1 MIKTLYVDFDGV
13 IVNTIQ
19 CIVKLYNDD
28 HGYCKDFIPVNWID
42 VDTWKFEELNL
53 EPYSV
58 IDRYFSQPRFFR
70 HVKWMDNAEE
80 ILQRLSKQFDIKV
93 VSIGTR
99 ENLIGKQLWML
110 KNMPYAK
117 LIPVLIGEDE
127 DKSDVD
133 MSDGIL
139 FDDSISNLISC
150 NAKYKVCFGEEYSWN
165 KDWDGDRC
173 VNWRDAEDYIR
184 EKVML
189 YD

>member
-1 MIKTLYVDFDGV
+1 M
-13 IVNTIQ
+13 VNYQ
-19 CIVKLYNDD
+19 LVLDKKL
-28 HGYCKDFIPVNWID
+28 
-42 VDTWKFEELNL
+42 
-53 EPYSV
+53 
-58 IDRYFSQPRFFR
+58 
-70 HVKWMDNAEE
+70 EE
-80 ILQRLSKQFDIKV
+80 IKNMDKVPKLLLHSCCAPCSSYCLEYLSEYFDIKV